1 MAATPKTGTLHFRG
15 LRSGTTYT
23 KPIYNADV
31 AATLCRI
38 GIAGATPGASGG
50 EDFCVFNEPVI
61 LYDVSVVTGIVDTA
75 NLLILADYNPT
86 AYSINWASHVN
97 TLATRPALNIG
108 FNPGTRISLQQV
120 A

>member
-15 LRSGTTYT
+15 LQSGVTYT

-38 GIAGATPGASGG
+38 GIGGATPGASGG
-50 EDFCVFNEPVI
+50 EDFTVFSEPVV

-86 AYSINWASHVN
+86 PFSINWASHVN
-97 TLATRPALNIG
+97 TLSMRPALNIG
-108 FNPGTRISLQQV
+108 FKAGTRISFQQV